1 MDAATAWLQG
11 CLVWLAESKVTPLLP
26 WWTEP
31 VPRPTEEGS
40 VYTHGHFWFCPQGA
54 RQPVSRDAEDTAAL
68 TQTFSRVR
76 GLRRAGTGPREAAS
90 QALEKHLTSP
100 SAV

>member
-26 WWTEP
+26 RWTEP

-40 VYTHGHFWFCPQGA
+40 VHTWSLL
-54 RQPVSRDAEDTAAL
+54 VLS
-68 TQTFSRVR
+68 
-76 GLRRAGTGPREAAS
+76 TGSTSAS
-90 QALEKHLTSP
+90 VTRC
-100 SAV
+100 